1 MTFRN
6 SFIIGD
12 RVEKYKG
19 GYTAIGTVI
28 ASGKTRSGAVRY
40 MVEYDVPVGLLHIHS
55 DNDLREMIP
64 STNGQGQSGLHRG
77 DDSSS
82 PSGVAKDGLAL
93 HIEQYGD
100 GHG

>member
-6 SFIIGD
+6 SFTIGD

-28 ASGKTRSGAVRY
+28 AAGKTSSGAVRY

-55 DNDLREMIP
+55 DNDLRAYDLTRKADFPDVPKTI
-64 STNGQGQSGLHRG
+64 SLTN
-77 DDSSS
+77 
-82 PSGVAKDGLAL
+82 GLAL
-93 HIEQYGD
+93 HIEQYGTD
-100 GHG
+100 KG